1 LPSADARRCSPT
13 IFRRAMRVAIFGGS
27 FNPPHL
33 AHQMAAL
40 YVLET
45 AAIDELWIV
54 PAFQHPFGKALAP
67 FAHRLAMCELA
78 AAPLG
83 PRVKVSAVERDLG
96 LESRTARTVRR
107 LQQDFPGHTFSLVI
121 GADLVPELPSWH
133 DSAELQRAVSLVV
146 VGRAGFEAAGGRL
159 ALPRVSSTEVR
170 AALAAGRPVDGL
182 VSRPVVG
189 YIAAHGLYKE
199 GA

>member
-1 LPSADARRCSPT
+1 
-13 IFRRAMRVAIFGGS
+13 MRVAIFGGS

-67 FAHRLAMCELA
+67 FAHRLEMCELA
-78 AAPLG
+78 AAALG

-96 LESRTARTVRR
+96 VESRTLRTVRR

-121 GADLVPELPSWH
+121 GADLLAELPSWQ
-133 DSAELQRAVSLVV
+133 DSAELQRSVPMLV
-146 VGRAGFEAAGGRL
+146 VGRAGFETGEGRL

-170 AALAAGRPVDGL
+170 AALAAGRSVDGL
-182 VSRPVVG
+182 VPRAVLA
-189 YIAAHGLYKE
+189 YIREHDLYSI
-199 GA
+199 